1 MARFSLQQN
10 MQTFAPPYYLELFL
24 AQGGGGGGGGV
35 GGTQQMFIQVQPLT
49 YTLVDTIFLT
59 KKVPLLYTF

>member
-24 AQGGGGGGGGV
+24 AQGGGGGGV